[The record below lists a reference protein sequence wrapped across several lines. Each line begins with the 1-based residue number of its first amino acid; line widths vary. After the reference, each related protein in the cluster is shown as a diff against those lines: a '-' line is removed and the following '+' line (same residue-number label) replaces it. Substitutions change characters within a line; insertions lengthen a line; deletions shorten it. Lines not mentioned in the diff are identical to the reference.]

1 VALVV
6 GARVNHQQVLDI
18 ITGFSLVKEVTLF
31 DVYAGKQVPAGK
43 KSLAY
48 RISFQSTEHTLT
60 DGEADKVQQQILD
73 KLASKLGVSLR
84 A

>member
-1 VALVV
+1 
-6 GARVNHQQVLDI
+6 
-18 ITGFSLVKEVTLF
+18 
-31 DVYAGKQVPAGK
+31 VPPGK

-60 DGEADKVQQQILD
+60 DEEADEVLGKILNRLSD
-73 KLASKLGVSLR
+73 ELGASLR